1 MYDHMKGRGMTD
13 QDNANQETNGS
24 EWIGIGIAMGVAIG
38 VTIGTVIDN
47 LGMGIAIGIGLGV
60 IVGAVIMSIKQRNDP
75 GDTAA

>member
-13 QDNANQETNGS
+13 QDNANQETTGS